1 MNFKFIKFSIIMAM
15 AMVVMS
21 ACEKD
26 DVLPEPQPEDL
37 VPICGQ
43 YQKKESGRHSE

>member
-26 DVLPEPQPEDL
+26 DVLPEPQPD
-37 VPICGQ
+37 VF
-43 YQKKESGRHSE
+43 S